1 MPPGSG
7 HLPAIRSSLS
17 LPRIRMVPL
26 IHLMNPDHL
35 WKKNLIHDPLP
46 SPTYGGAE
54 EQDTPTHTQA
64 ETNMNLGVC
73 QGRACPSL
81 PASGAVAKDLD
92 SVMVGGP
99 HSCSRT
105 TRGSQCSYKPS
116 SQMEE
121 VMGRA
126 LSSPPSLIRLQGP
139 NSPRVALLVPRSCQQ
154 PFRLNRGLVSNLG
167 RALEL
172 IINQIIDTRLCL
184 FLNCGNTHNPAL
196 AVPTRSS
203 GA

>member
-1 MPPGSG
+1 MTKAPPWSARGAGACEGLPTAAARPRGLPCSSPPWPPWPGEPLALRDDRDSQQPPPKEELHVEGSPVSVPPGSG

-17 LPRIRMVPL
+17 LPRIQMVPL

-35 WKKNLIHDPLP
+35 WKKNLIHDPPP
-46 SPTYGGAE
+46 SPTYRGAE

-64 ETNMNLGVC
+64 ETKMNLGVC

-81 PASGAVAKDLD
+81 LASGAVAKDLD

-99 HSCSRT
+99 HSCSKT

-116 SQMEE
+116 SQTEE

-126 LSSPPSLIRLQGP
+126 LSSPPSLIRL
-139 NSPRVALLVPRSCQQ
+139 
-154 PFRLNRGLVSNLG
+154 
-167 RALEL
+167 
-172 IINQIIDTRLCL
+172 
-184 FLNCGNTHNPAL
+184 
-196 AVPTRSS
+196 
-203 GA
+203 